1 MSIKKWTKSECLKA
15 IKKYE
20 FKTDF
25 IKNSPGAYAAC
36 KKNSWHL
43 GAIFKLKVK
52 LNRHWTKEEI
62 KALASKCQSRKEFND
77 KHKGAYLFA
86 LRRGWK
92 EEVLKGLPISFKYW
106 DFNSCWEEAKKYSTK
121 KAFRENSGSAYAH
134 ASESKFLDKIC
145 GHMEVLGNEY
155 KRMIY
160 AYEFPDNHVY
170 VGLTYNEGKRKY
182 EHSYEK
188 RGPVYKHV
196 ERTGLKPVYVKLHD
210 FVSKERAAKLEDR
223 FIKKYRAEGWIT
235 LNGVKGG
242 ALGGNERYWT
252 FEKCQEIALGYNRKE
267 DLRWA
272 PGLGGLYNA
281 ARKNGWWDQICSH
294 MTGGNRKWTKE
305 KVIEAARKCKYVGE
319 FQNKYGAAYRAAKEG
334 NYLAQV
340 QSFLKKKLNYWN
352 DETVFTEAQKYM
364 TIAEFQRGCS
374 GAYQYAQK
382 HGLIQNISGHMRK
395 LTLWDYELCEKE
407 AKKYKRKIDFMKQ
420 SGSCYQHARE
430 KGFLDDICSHMTQK
444 VRWNDSLCRKEALK
458 YSTRKEFSKKG
469 QGAYGYAFRKRIL
482 GKICKHMK

>member
-1 MSIKKWTKSECLKA
+1 MSLKKWTKSECLKA

-43 GAIFKLKVK
+43 DAISKLKVK

-62 KALASKCQSRKEFND
+62 KALASKCQSRKEFNL

-92 EEVLKGLPISFKYW
+92 EEVLKNLPISFKYW

-134 ASESKFLDKIC
+134 ASDSKFLDKIC

-196 ERTGLKPVYVKLHD
+196 GRTGLKPVYVKLHD

-252 FEKCQEIALGYNRKE
+252 FEKCQEIALRYNRKE

-294 MTGGNRKWTKE
+294 MSGGNTKWTKE
-305 KVIEAARKCKYVGE
+305 KVIEAVRKCKYVGE

-334 NYLAQV
+334 NYLPQV
-340 QSFLKKKLNYWN
+340 QSLLKKKLNYW
-352 DETVFTEAQKYM
+352 DIETVFIEAQKYK

-374 GAYQYAQK
+374 GAYQYARRN
-382 HGLIQNISGHMRK
+382 GLMDKIRK
-395 LTLWDYELCEKE
+395 FFK
-407 AKKYKRKIDFMKQ
+407 
-420 SGSCYQHARE
+420 
-430 KGFLDDICSHMTQK
+430 TQ
-444 VRWNDSLCRKEALK
+444 
-458 YSTRKEFSKKG
+458 
-469 QGAYGYAFRKRIL
+469 
-482 GKICKHMK
+482 